1 MNHSGTFSIIYKT
14 LTKELGIKK
23 ELIKNAAI
31 FSNDFGLND
40 TELSILLFYVEN
52 HYNID
57 IPQNAITLQ
66 SSIYDL
72 EAAIQKTKKYDNA
85 VLSA

>member
-1 MNHSGTFSIIYKT
+1 MKAYHVIYRI

-23 ELIKNAAI
+23 EMINDTAV

-40 TELSILLFYVEN
+40 TELSILLYYVEN

-57 IPQNAITLQ
+57 IPQNAVTLH
-66 SSIYDL
+66 SSINDL
-72 EAAIQKTKKYDNA
+72 IESIQTIKTYQTIM
-85 VLSA
+85 V